1 MVRLSRRHA
10 GIDFSEA
17 ADSDA
22 TVYAKWEVTVNKY
35 DVVFSYGDN
44 GYLNV
49 LDDGEAMLFSPARIA
64 EGSRVVFEIVP
75 DENYIVESFSLTAL
89 KPKSPQTTNS

>member
-1 MVRLSRRHA
+1 M
-10 GIDFSEA
+10 
-17 ADSDA
+17 
-22 TVYAKWEVTVNKY
+22 
-35 DVVFSYGDN
+35 VFSYGDN

-75 DENYIVESFSLTAL
+75 DENYIVESFLVDGVETEISADNEYVVESLSGDIGISTRRRRSAFRRKGCAPCS
-89 KPKSPQTTNS
+89 KP